1 MPKGKKQIDLAL
13 AKIDTTILVNAP
25 GALLAA
31 NTTVKVPQS
40 FREAILFDVP
50 LAKGLKVYLEDPDT
64 GLFPVST
71 LQEVF
76 KRAHSIPLITGSQ
89 VITILV
95 LQGMAGAGN
104 NVIIDTI
111 KSLSEPT
118 GLHPKT
124 VSKNLSKLQKAILL
138 AGKTENGISFKAKTL
153 LSKLPNTVNGYKL
166 NSAYFPGKK
175 AVTKGKGKNQRIVYE
190 DYSGTILNLP
200 ELIGFLAALPFRLQ
214 DRAVFFYIY
223 LVHLFHSRNKKPTQ
237 IITLS
242 KFKGIVFYREAYHD
256 NNVVNTIKIYLTK
269 MKELGII
276 ENFLHGTNR
285 YGKEGFSITM
295 FKNSKR
301 LLSESKGT

>member
-31 NTTVKVPQS
+31 NTTVKVSQP
-40 FREAILFDVP
+40 FREAILSDVP
-50 LAKGLKVYLEDPDT
+50 LAKGLKVLLEDPDS
-64 GLFPVST
+64 GLFPETT
-71 LQEVF
+71 LQEIF
-76 KRAHSIPLITGSQ
+76 KKAHTIPLITGSQ

-95 LQGMAGAGN
+95 LQGMAGAEN
-104 NVIIDTI
+104 IVLIDTI

-138 AGKTENGISFKAKTL
+138 AEKREDGLGFRPRIL

-166 NSAYFPGKK
+166 NSSYFPKK
-175 AVTKGKGKNQRIVYE
+175 KEVTKGKGKNQRIVH
-190 DYSGTILNLP
+190 SGTILNLP
-200 ELIGFLAALPFRLQ
+200 ELIGFLAALPIRLQ

-237 IITLS
+237 VITLS
-242 KFKGIVFYREAYHD
+242 KFKGIVFYREAYHE

-295 FKNSKR
+295 FKKGKR